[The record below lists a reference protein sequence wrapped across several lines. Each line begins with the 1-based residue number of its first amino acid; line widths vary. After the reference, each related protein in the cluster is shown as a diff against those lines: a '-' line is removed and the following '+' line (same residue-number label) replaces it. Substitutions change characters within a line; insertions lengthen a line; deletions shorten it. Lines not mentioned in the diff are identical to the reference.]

1 MNPTPNVKSFLFQN
15 YTHPLCDEE
24 SFTYQFGI
32 NRSGD
37 FFPALGIPVEEMEY
51 MGYKRLDVNTRHSFI
66 KITLKCQDFQHD
78 KYPFVLARQM
88 AALGKLPDI
97 LDGAVYFGFTS
108 GVSPHFVILDMPQI
122 LQDIMSKSNL
132 SLNPDLIT
140 HLTGFNY

>member
-1 MNPTPNVKSFLFQN
+1 MKKGL
-15 YTHPLCDEE
+15 H
-24 SFTYQFGI
+24 YQFSI
-32 NRSGD
+32 DRSGD
-37 FFPALGIPVEEMEY
+37 FGTGWIILLKKCQF

-108 GVSPHFVILDMPQI
+108 GVSPHFVTLDVPQI
-122 LQDIMSKSNL
+122 LQGYNVKVKPIIKSRSVN
-132 SLNPDLIT
+132 SFEGLN
-140 HLTGFNY
+140 